1 MFPWSRVSLHARSSY
16 PKSRK
21 KASLSQSSH
30 KTVGVDIDPQHVKES
45 LDNVR
50 SNNVAHLVTIKQAGI
65 FELDFRGAT
74 VVTPYLLPELNVRL
88 MPKLAKLKPGSRI
101 MSDEFD
107 MRGAKPKEV
116 VHLDQSADDDHG
128 YSQNTLYKWVV
139 PWEPE

>member
-1 MFPWSRVSLHARSSY
+1 
-16 PKSRK
+16 
-21 KASLSQSSH
+21 
-30 KTVGVDIDPQHVKES
+30 
-45 LDNVR
+45 
-50 SNNVAHLVTIKQAGI
+50 
-65 FELDFRGAT
+65 
-74 VVTPYLLPELNVRL
+74 

-116 VHLDQSADDDHG
+116 VHLDQSPDDDHG